1 MAGATGRQV
10 TPTGSDLYPSS
21 LVEGF
26 NSGRP
31 SLFPLVD
38 GLSIVAHFVPH
49 HPMHHVSAHFVSAHL
64 VSHLPAHL
72 VSHFTM
78 HHVMTHF
85 AIALKI
91 LSGRRDN
98 SHSRRT
104 QSSNRGDDNN
114 YGFFHF
120 RLQQE

>member
-1 MAGATGRQV
+1 
-10 TPTGSDLYPSS
+10 
-21 LVEGF
+21 
-26 NSGRP
+26 
-31 SLFPLVD
+31 
-38 GLSIVAHFVPH
+38 
-49 HPMHHVSAHFVSAHL
+49 MHHVSAHFVSAHL

-98 SHSRRT
+98 T
-104 QSSNRGDDNN
+104 TAVAPKAPIAAMITTTVFFTLGSNRNDIRRVN
-114 YGFFHF
+114 
-120 RLQQE
+120 QELKGVSEHLCSAII